1 MKRKYYDKLKA
12 DIKAKASVES
22 FIDTLKKPNMPY
34 ENRDDLIN
42 EIRGLSPH
50 TVHHDQDN
58 PGGYDP
64 STIGPMDV
72 RNILKNTLLVLEE
85 L

>member
-1 MKRKYYDKLKA
+1 
-12 DIKAKASVES
+12 
-22 FIDTLKKPNMPY
+22 MPF
-34 ENRDDLIN
+34 ETRGDLI
-42 EIRGLSPH
+42 IRIRALSPH

-64 STIGPMDV
+64 GTIGPVDV
-72 RNILKNTLLVLEE
+72 RNILKDALKVLEE